1 MPKFQISTWLIMM
14 TLFQSPLFQPQSASA
29 ADQPMFVGTNAKQ
42 MGIYA
47 CTLDLVTGEFGP
59 ARAVGDAPRP
69 GFLALHPKLP
79 MLYTISVEA
88 EARKK
93 GLPSGGLRSFRIDSA
108 AQQLTLINLQ
118 STGDEGTTHL
128 ALDPA
133 GKVIV
138 VANYSGGSTSLLP
151 LTDEGSLEPL
161 TSLVKHP
168 GSSIHPSRQGESH
181 THGIAIDST
190 GQFACVA
197 DLGTDEVIVYRLLA
211 EGKLE
216 RHTTWNA
223 KPGAG
228 PRHVSFHPNGRWLY
242 CNNELDNTLTSL
254 NFDVQ
259 AGELSEMQ
267 TIGTL
272 PPDFAESNSTAEV
285 VVHPSGRFVYCSNRG
300 HNSTA
305 VFAIDEETGRLTF
318 IETEPTQ
325 GGHPRFIGI
334 EPSGNYLIAANRD
347 ADNLV
352 SFQIDQK
359 TGALTPTGHQVNIPQ
374 PVCVVFPRK

>member
-1 MPKFQISTWLIMM
+1 
-14 TLFQSPLFQPQSASA
+14 
-29 ADQPMFVGTNAKQ
+29 
-42 MGIYA
+42 
-47 CTLDLVTGEFGP
+47 
-59 ARAVGDAPRP
+59 
-69 GFLALHPKLP
+69 
-79 MLYTISVEA
+79 
-88 EARKK
+88 
-93 GLPSGGLRSFRIDSA
+93 
-108 AQQLTLINLQ
+108 
-118 STGDEGTTHL
+118 
-128 ALDPA
+128 
-133 GKVIV
+133 
-138 VANYSGGSTSLLP
+138 
-151 LTDEGSLEPL
+151 
-161 TSLVKHP
+161 
-168 GSSIHPSRQGESH
+168 
-181 THGIAIDST
+181 
-190 GQFACVA
+190 
-197 DLGTDEVIVYRLLA
+197 VIVYRLNA

-254 NFDVQ
+254 KFDAK
-259 AGELSEMQ
+259 AGELTEMQ

-272 PPDFAESNSTAEV
+272 PSDFSESSTTAEV

-300 HNSTA
+300 HDSTA
-305 VFAIDEETGRLTF
+305 VFAIDEGTGRLTF
-318 IETEPTQ
+318 LETEPTQ

-359 TGALTPTGHQVNIPQ
+359 SGELTPTGHQIRIPQ